1 MTIHL
6 PTWNLVEGT
15 LALDKAWSLQNAL
28 QCHSCKKTRRSE
40 RRVLSQLLVLNQR
53 NVALCYV
60 THLNIGVGWPW
71 AWHKRTRGCSAIF
84 VSVVLLNSREN
95 DGALDPIGSVTVN
108 INVFKVRKS
117 YLNIGTGNACAWH
130 KSAKSWPVLRVI
142 PENWTSFEKVG
153 DFEPTGST
161 ISNKIFITFTW
172 MMALGN
178 LGLDTGYSDSVQPLS
193 RTKRIYYQ

>member
-1 MTIHL
+1 MTIWQP

-15 LALDKAWSLQNAL
+15 LVLDKASSHQNEL

-53 NVALCYV
+53 NIALCYD
-60 THLNIGVGWPW
+60 THLNIGAGWAW
-71 AWHKRTRGCSAIF
+71 AWHKRTRGCSTIF

-95 DGALDPIGSVTVN
+95 DGALDPIGSVKQWPYC
-108 INVFKVRKS
+108 KVS
-117 YLNIGTGNACAWH
+117 YLNMGTGNACAWH

-161 ISNKIFITFTW
+161 ISNKRFITFTW
-172 MMALGN
+172 MLALGN
-178 LGLDTGYSDSVQPLS
+178 LGLGTGYSDFARHLS
-193 RTKRIYYQ
+193 RTKKIYYP